1 MKNLFA
7 DFREDITVGRDNT
20 PLGEGLWAYRM
31 DGNPGMRGLAKL
43 GGALA
48 CCDYLRVDENEHIL
62 IEETELGETVA
73 CVSEEYNTLK
83 CDMEVRREFVR
94 ERVKQENCLKVYGAF
109 LVLCRLKQWEDNTR
123 RVFWLVVSGELGA
136 ARALRHWDPE
146 DELESEIKK
155 ALMGERKR
163 QSPIAGQLMGAG
175 LVVDVQVMTA
185 DELRKKLS
193 HRIAPRP

>member
-1 MKNLFA
+1 MG
-7 DFREDITVGRDNT
+7 VS
-20 PLGEGLWAYRM
+20 

-48 CCDYLRVDENEHIL
+48 CCDYLWVDENEHIL

-83 CDMEVRREFVR
+83 CDMEVRRKFVQ
-94 ERVKQENCLKVYGAF
+94 ERVKRENCLKVYGAF
-109 LVLCRLKQWEDNTR
+109 LALCRLKQWEDNTR

-136 ARALRHWDPE
+136 ARALRYWDPE

-155 ALMGERKR
+155 ALMGERKW

-185 DELRKKLS
+185 DEFRKKLS
-193 HRIAPRP
+193 RRIAPRP